1 MSESSKH
8 QDEEIVIVKKIEG
21 PSVDDEYNFE
31 EVNVNTSKPKR
42 SKRSFFIILL
52 IFIISILAYV
62 GFDFL
67 KDEKKTTLS
76 QTTASKHTELN
87 TTKVEPV
94 VIKKEVEKA
103 KEVIKPKK
111 VVKKKEEEKVA
122 PKRYIEALA
131 MPTKVEEQS
140 AVKEKEKTLP
150 TKKVIAQ
157 TIALKKP
164 LIKQIPIKEVQPQKI
179 KPKKVQPKKAK
190 PKKSSTAKVYYE
202 KVKPRIIHVKKG
214 DSLAILAKRFYGNSM
229 KFKSIVRAN
238 SRIKSSKT
246 SLRLGEKLVIPRTNT
261 RKTRRYIL
269 VKKGDTL
276 AKLAKQFY
284 GDSHKISKII
294 SSNYKIKSKKSPLH
308 VGQKVY
314 IPR

>member
-31 EVNVNTSKPKR
+31 EVNVDTSKPKR
-42 SKRSFFIILL
+42 SKRSFFIIIL

-76 QTTASKHTELN
+76 QTTTSKHTEVN
-87 TTKVEPV
+87 TTKTEPV
-94 VIKKEVEKA
+94 VIKKEVEKP
-103 KEVIKPKK
+103 KEVVKPKK
-111 VVKKKEEEKVA
+111 IIVEDKEVVVA

-140 AVKEKEKTLP
+140 AIKEKEKTIP

-164 LIKQIPIKEVQPQKI
+164 LIKQIPIKKVQPQKI
-179 KPKKVQPKKAK
+179 RPKKVK
-190 PKKSSTAKVYYE
+190 PKKSSMAKVYYE

-238 SRIKSSKT
+238 QRIKSSKT
-246 SLRLGEKLVIPRTNT
+246 SLRLGEKLVIPRKNT

-269 VKKGDTL
+269 VQKSDTL

-308 VGQKVY
+308 IGQKVY